1 MVWNRIAVRR
11 GFAVV
16 TLGVSLGLAAHAA
29 ADTMI
34 VRASG
39 PSAPSYSPGKKLA
52 DTGSL
57 ALKAG
62 DVVTLLDAK
71 GTRTLRGPGTFA
83 VASAAKA
90 APASSVTLAALLDTK
105 RVRRAR
111 TGAVRGSVGAATAK
125 SVQRPNLWLVDIAQ
139 PGTLCV
145 IAPTNLRLWRADGSK
160 AGNVKISGDG
170 ASATVS
176 FAAGETVAAWPD
188 TLPVRDTIAYGLND
202 GTGTTDIRVALLETP
217 PQGLENMAS
226 SLIARQCTA
235 QLDLLVDTAAVT
247 SMGE

>member
-16 TLGVSLGLAAHAA
+16 TLGISLGLAAPAA

-39 PSAPSYSPGKKLA
+39 PSAPTYSPGKKLA

-83 VASAAKA
+83 VASTAKT
-90 APASSVTLAALLDTK
+90 APISSVTLTALLDTK

-111 TGAVRGSVGAATAK
+111 TGAVRGSVGNATAK
-125 SVQRPNLWLVDIAQ
+125 PVKRPNLWLVDVAQ
-139 PGTLCV
+139 PGTLCAV
-145 IAPTNLRLWRADGSK
+145 APTSLRLWRADASKTGS
-160 AGNVKISGDG
+160 VKISGDG
-170 ASATVS
+170 ANATVS
-176 FAAGETVAAWPD
+176 FAAGDSVAAWPA

-202 GTGTTDIRVALLETP
+202 GTRTTDIRIALLETP
-217 PQGLENMAS
+217 PEGLENMAS
-226 SLIARQCTA
+226 SLIAHHCTA

-247 SMGE
+247 SGAE